1 MAEADS
7 DSSCFPLKNMSS
19 VVEFFSREVKQEDP
33 NLAKLSIILGFYE
46 SALTCKGAVNSWPTL
61 DKDTFE
67 ALYSKFTALVERD
80 FEYNTNSKPVTREIV
95 KGVSDLVWSCL
106 SKSYFKDKPHIQN
119 IYSFLTGMCLEIIRR

>member
-19 VVEFFSREVKQEDP
+19 VVEFFKREVQQDDP
-33 NLAKLSIILGFYE
+33 NLAKLSIILGYYE
-46 SALTCKGAVNSWPTL
+46 SALTCKGSENTWPTL
-61 DKDTFE
+61 DKETFE

-119 IYSFLTGMCLEIIRR
+119 IYSFLTGRCF